1 MGLNFFAAEIDPLWP
16 GLSIGIQWLLV
27 HPKSLY
33 SAESNDQVT
42 PEYILEGGGAL
53 PWS

>member
-1 MGLNFFAAEIDPLWP
+1 MGLKFFAAEITPLWP
-16 GLSIGIQWLLV
+16 GFLLVFSGCLV

-33 SAESNDQVT
+33 SAESNDQAT